1 MFPVWSLDTAL
12 VLYQR
17 KFKRVIA
24 QLHEKNHLVILNL
37 TLEYYESD
45 LLRFSKTRNLRS
57 SKANWRLRFSLP
69 SIIIAELLGN
79 RTLLKRVQKV
89 MVCDL
94 WLVDLDPF
102 LWVPSS
108 KFVACDRNYDWRQR
122 KTQLW
127 RRVLNFRVLWL
138 ISSRHW
144 SDLGRYWCAQR
155 RLGRREKLW
164 LPVFLLSFPWRN
176 TNSLKPSHQPSR
188 KQEKRLGKSLSVRV
202 FVKSAV
208 RKLCVF
214 PLNS

>member
-1 MFPVWSLDTAL
+1 M
-12 VLYQR
+12 
-17 KFKRVIA
+17 
-24 QLHEKNHLVILNL
+24 
-37 TLEYYESD
+37 
-45 LLRFSKTRNLRS
+45 RFSKTRELRS

-69 SIIIAELLGN
+69 STILVELLGN

-102 LWVPSS
+102 LWVPS
-108 KFVACDRNYDWRQR
+108 KFVAYDRNYDWRQR

-144 SDLGRYWCAQR
+144 SNRGRYWCAQR

-164 LPVFLLSFPWRN
+164 PPVFLLSFPWRN
-176 TNSLKPSHQPSR
+176 TNSLKPSHQPSC
-188 KQEKRLGKSLSVRV
+188 KQEKRKGTSLKCSRV
-202 FVKSAV
+202 CEK
-208 RKLCVF
+208 RCKEGLCVSIKF
-214 PLNS
+214 LVSFLRLGLT